1 VLPFPDLD
9 SPFAPR
15 LCPLQKALYS
25 CARVCLSVCLSVCL
39 CVCVY
44 ARARARARVGV
55 AERVA
60 WLATRDLRVLGRADL
75 RERARSARERDGE
88 REITFSVIDCNF
100 I

>member
-1 VLPFPDLD
+1 V
-9 SPFAPR
+9 
-15 LCPLQKALYS
+15 C
-25 CARVCLSVCLSVCL
+25 VCLSVCLSVCV
-39 CVCVY
+39 CVCT
-44 ARARARARVGV
+44 RARARARVGV